1 MIKDYKKIL
10 LTALLDKYE
19 CSSFYTHD
27 QQPTRRILLRLYDGG
42 QTDFPEYDIEN
53 YEKRQLINR
62 SVLFL
67 EQERLVQCQWMKGE
81 VNHIIAKVWLDY
93 EHLQSAYRFLGR
105 QPKGDIIDEVLLQ
118 LIETHDCAHDE
129 WAKKYL
135 DDTISAISRKRS
147 IGNSLP
153 SDKDERADLIRAI
166 AFIEQNKDDEM
177 LERVFSLRCFG
188 DSKRFEK
195 TIRARLVRIL
205 KKYLDFDDKCTEE
218 DLLRQIGIT
227 RYPEQF
233 EFCGPVTI
241 SFQNG
246 FVDFTSMQFG
256 GTVNTDDIRC
266 GQLHIAPHIGRVLSI
281 ENRANYIEYIY
292 KHKNTAELVLF
303 HGGQFS
309 PAKRIFLKAVAD
321 AIPDNCE
328 FCHWGDID
336 YGGFSMLTRLRREIT
351 SKVYPYRMG
360 EKELVQYAEFAVS
373 FRPEYGIKLASLKQ
387 YSELSD
393 CVSCIDYMINHCVKL
408 EQEAMLTD
416 F

>member
-1 MIKDYKKIL
+1 MGWIRESFLNPTTGFIIRITSGMI
-10 LTALLDKYE
+10 TGA
-19 CSSFYTHD
+19 
-27 QQPTRRILLRLYDGG
+27 
-42 QTDFPEYDIEN
+42 
-53 YEKRQLINR
+53 
-62 SVLFL
+62 
-67 EQERLVQCQWMKGE
+67 
-81 VNHIIAKVWLDY
+81 
-93 EHLQSAYRFLGR
+93 
-105 QPKGDIIDEVLLQ
+105 
-118 LIETHDCAHDE
+118 
-129 WAKKYL
+129 
-135 DDTISAISRKRS
+135 
-147 IGNSLP
+147 
-153 SDKDERADLIRAI
+153 
-166 AFIEQNKDDEM
+166 
-177 LERVFSLRCFG
+177 CFG

-205 KKYLDFDDKCTEE
+205 KKYLDFDDKCTKE

-246 FVDFTSMQFG
+246 FVDFTPMQFG
-256 GTVNTDDIRC
+256 GTVNTDDIRR

-281 ENRANYIEYIY
+281 ENRSNYIEYIY

-336 YGGFSMLTRLRREIT
+336 YGGFSMLARLRRKIT